1 MGLDEN
7 GPLTSQQ
14 RDLVNRMYR
23 TMVLGE
29 PGQPKPQQQ

>member
-7 GPLTSQQ
+7 GPLTPQQ
-14 RDLVNRMYR
+14 KDMLDRMYR

-29 PGQPKPQQQ
+29 SGKPSSQ